1 MRIVQER
8 LEAANALKKQMWAEA
23 QLDKRRMKEEFVMRT
38 QYSSFTGN
46 KMELNLTISASEG
59 RQSPMVNVDD
69 RSNGMSVNA
78 SFQQE
83 RSSDQQS
90 DMNYRTNMSSEGNM
104 QMQDLSADTDNL
116 PYQQTGHANEK
127 SRSQLKS
134 VIGHRAEEMYV
145 YRSLPLGQDRRRN
158 RYWQFTTSASR
169 NDPGCGR
176 IFVELHDGRWR
187 LIDYEEVFYF
197 LNPYASQVSM
207 YKSDHLCTLMHGVDF
222 TMYVEHISSLFKF
235 ILNFFHHQ
243 TMASAL

>member
-1 MRIVQER
+1 
-8 LEAANALKKQMWAEA
+8 
-23 QLDKRRMKEEFVMRT
+23 
-38 QYSSFTGN
+38 
-46 KMELNLTISASEG
+46 
-59 RQSPMVNVDD
+59 
-69 RSNGMSVNA
+69 
-78 SFQQE
+78 
-83 RSSDQQS
+83 
-90 DMNYRTNMSSEGNM
+90 MNDLTNMSSEGNM

-187 LIDYEEVFYF
+187 VIDSEEVEISSSW
-197 LNPYASQVSM
+197 ASQVSM
-207 YKSDHLCTLMHGVDF
+207 YESYNTG
-222 TMYVEHISSLFKF
+222 LFCAHVYMVLF
-235 ILNFFHHQ
+235 
-243 TMASAL
+243 

>member
-1 MRIVQER
+1 
-8 LEAANALKKQMWAEA
+8 MWAEA
-23 QLDKRRMKEEFVMRT
+23 QLDKRRMKEELVMRT

-90 DMNYRTNMSSEGNM
+90 DMNDLTNMSSEGNM

-127 SRSQLKS
+127 SRSQL
-134 VIGHRAEEMYV
+134 
-145 YRSLPLGQDRRRN
+145 
-158 RYWQFTTSASR
+158 
-169 NDPGCGR
+169 
-176 IFVELHDGRWR
+176 
-187 LIDYEEVFYF
+187 
-197 LNPYASQVSM
+197 
-207 YKSDHLCTLMHGVDF
+207 
-222 TMYVEHISSLFKF
+222 
-235 ILNFFHHQ
+235 
-243 TMASAL
+243 